1 MPVYI
6 YILILSDPE
15 FKYNDQL
22 LDYVSLERQKK
33 IQRYYKRTDQ
43 LLSMYAELIVRMGIN
58 KQYHV
63 DLRNQ
68 EFKVE
73 DNGKPYLVD
82 FPSIYFNLS
91 HSKRCVLC
99 AISEQCLGVDVEK
112 IENAPFEIMDKF
124 FHEDEIAYINGTK
137 TKWSEHRFFEIWT
150 KKEAYVKYDG
160 KGLRIDLAQVNT
172 VKSKLYGCYV
182 TLHIDDNYI
191 CSIYTEEAITPIIVN
206 LTEQNIY
213 DFYSVL
219 NY

>member
-6 YILILSDPE
+6 YMLILSDPE

-99 AISEQCLGVDVEK
+99 AISEQCLGVDV
-112 IENAPFEIMDKF
+112 
-124 FHEDEIAYINGTK
+124 
-137 TKWSEHRFFEIWT
+137 
-150 KKEAYVKYDG
+150 
-160 KGLRIDLAQVNT
+160 
-172 VKSKLYGCYV
+172 
-182 TLHIDDNYI
+182 
-191 CSIYTEEAITPIIVN
+191 
-206 LTEQNIY
+206 
-213 DFYSVL
+213 
-219 NY
+219 